1 MIKLISKTIA
11 LSVLTSF
18 SMLKSQSVKEILK
31 ENGSFRKDTVFSVKS
46 DSKETYLPV
55 TIIKGKE
62 KGPVFTIVAGIHGYE
77 YPPIIAVQELLKEIN
92 PENIKGSL
100 IVIPI
105 ANVESFQKRT
115 PFVNPLDG
123 KNLNTAF
130 PGLENG
136 SPTEQIAHLI
146 AKEIIPNSTIFLDI
160 HGGDANEDLL
170 PFVCYYD
177 RKDTPENT
185 KKAHD
190 LSVKSGIQYVVSYPY
205 TLTPAEPAKYAFKEA
220 TQQGITA
227 LSIEAGKLGTVQK
240 NNVDLIKTAV
250 YNMLE
255 NSGNYVTRKSK
266 TANQKQTVFLN
277 QQDYIRVP
285 EDGIFYSEL
294 KSGDKVK
301 KNQILGYITDK
312 FGNKKHDIVS
322 QTTGIILY
330 KVGTPPV
337 NKGET
342 LFCIGYFRK

>member
-1 MIKLISKTIA
+1 LIT
-11 LSVLTSF
+11 
-18 SMLKSQSVKEILK
+18 
-31 ENGSFRKDTVFSVKS
+31 
-46 DSKETYLPV
+46 
-55 TIIKGKE
+55 
-62 KGPVFTIVAGIHGYE
+62 
-77 YPPIIAVQELLKEIN
+77 
-92 PENIKGSL
+92 
-100 IVIPI
+100 
-105 ANVESFQKRT
+105 
-115 PFVNPLDG
+115 
-123 KNLNTAF
+123 
-130 PGLENG
+130 
-136 SPTEQIAHLI
+136 
-146 AKEIIPNSTIFLDI
+146 KEIIPNSTIFLDI

-185 KKAHD
+185 KKAHE
-190 LSVKSGIQYVVSYPY
+190 LSVRSGIQYIVSYPY
-205 TLTPAEPAKYAFKEA
+205 TLTPTEPAKYAFKEA

-240 NNVDLIKTAV
+240 DNVDLIKTAV

-255 NSGNYVTRKSK
+255 NSGNYVTGKSK
-266 TANQKQTVFLN
+266 TVNQKQTVLLN

-301 KNQILGYITDK
+301 KNQILGYITDE

-342 LFCIGYFRK
+342 LFCIGYNE

>member
-1 MIKLISKTIA
+1 MIKLISKTA
-11 LSVLTSF
+11 LLSVFVAF
-18 SMLKSQSVKEILK
+18 SMMKSQSVKEIL
-31 ENGSFRKDTVFSVKS
+31 NQDGSFRKDTIFLIKS

-55 TIIKGKE
+55 TILKGKE

-77 YPPIIAVQELLKEIN
+77 YPPIVAVQELLKEIK

-100 IVIPI
+100 IIIPI

-123 KNLNTAF
+123 KNLNTAY
-130 PGLENG
+130 PGSSNG
-136 SPTEQIAHLI
+136 TPTDQIAHLI
-146 AKEIIPNSTIFLDI
+146 TKEIIPNSSIFLDI

-170 PFVCYYD
+170 PFVCYYN

-185 KKAHD
+185 QKALE
-190 LSVKSGIQYVVSYPY
+190 LSAKSGIEYIVCYPY
-205 TLTPAEPAKYAFKEA
+205 TLTPTEPAKYAFKEA

-240 NNVDLIKTAV
+240 DNVNLIKTAV

-255 NSGNYVTRKSK
+255 NSGNYVTKKSK
-266 TANQKQTVFLN
+266 SAYKNVVLN

-285 EDGIFYSEL
+285 ENGIFYSDM
-294 KSGDKVK
+294 KAGNQVK
-301 KNQILGYITDK
+301 KNQILGYITDE
-312 FGNKKHDIVS
+312 FGNKKQDIIS
-322 QTTGIILY
+322 KSNGIILY
-330 KVGTPPV
+330 KVGTPAV

-342 LFCIGYFRK
+342 LFCIGYF